1 MNKEDAIPIIIDA
14 VADSLALEPDEVS
27 LESRLIADLGADSL
41 DFIDL
46 IFTLE
51 KKFGV
56 KIREGELNF
65 ISRLDVGSPEV
76 LQGDYLT
83 QDAIDKLSPWL
94 PALSAVEDPS
104 KVTPSQLFSMITVE
118 TLWIMI
124 DKQLSTA

>member
-76 LQGDYLT
+76 LQGEYLT

-94 PALSAVEDPS
+94 PALSTVEDPS

>member
-1 MNKEDAIPIIIDA
+1 MNKEEAYPIIIEA
-14 VADSLALEPDEVS
+14 VADSLALEVEEVS
-27 LESRLIADLGADSL
+27 VESRLIADLGADSL

-76 LQGDYLT
+76 LQGQYLT
-83 QDAIDKLSPWL
+83 DDAIEKLKPWL
-94 PALSAVEDPS
+94 PALATVEDLT

-124 DKQLSTA
+124 EKQLSTA